1 MPSGHTTVPASGSI
15 VTWAKYA
22 GSFSGSRTP
31 VHRSAEK
38 STSPAVPSLNSR
50 RSTCSPTT
58 ATPATTGRYFSL
70 MATMLRQ
77 RRYGEQRLAAPRPF
91 PIGHQFGAVE
101 LGPVPDE
108 PCCPVPLSAYF
119 WTFSELTRMAVKV
132 VLLIEAWSVESMHS
146 KVMVPPPVVNAV
158 VSATSA
164 FPTASPASWLRF
176 TSVAATA
183 LPPSGERMSHCTPS
197 TAGAVPEK
205 PARLAAEM
213 TNFPAGRLRPA
224 TVVSDEELSR
234 TLTTTCFS
242 KAATGPGGPLGPRG
256 PVWFQKIL
264 C

>member
-50 RSTCSPTT
+50 RSTWSPTT

-77 RRYGEQRLAAPRPF
+77 RRYGEQRLAAPRPL

-108 PCCPVPLSAYF
+108 SQRPRFQIS
-119 WTFSELTRMAVKV
+119 RNDG
-132 VLLIEAWSVESMHS
+132 SVDRDRR
-146 KVMVPPPVVNAV
+146 A
-158 VSATSA
+158 
-164 FPTASPASWLRF
+164 
-176 TSVAATA
+176 
-183 LPPSGERMSHCTPS
+183 PSG
-197 TAGAVPEK
+197 
-205 PARLAAEM
+205 
-213 TNFPAGRLRPA
+213 
-224 TVVSDEELSR
+224 VVGVEVGDWVI
-234 TLTTTCFS
+234 
-242 KAATGPGGPLGPRG
+242 PL
-256 PVWFQKIL
+256 
-264 C
+264 